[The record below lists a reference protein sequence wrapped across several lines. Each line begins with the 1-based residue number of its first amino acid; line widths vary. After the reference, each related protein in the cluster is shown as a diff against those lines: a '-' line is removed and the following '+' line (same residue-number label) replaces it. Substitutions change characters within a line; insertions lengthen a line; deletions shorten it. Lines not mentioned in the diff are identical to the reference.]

1 MIISDEEFLEMSKG
15 EESQGAE
22 KKSKIISDEEFQSMV
37 AQSDSASFTDYLRAV
52 PATAVD
58 ITLGSVEG
66 LTSAIGDFSGD
77 YDLARNIG
85 EIRTDVNDAIM
96 GDAPES
102 VKSDFGY
109 KLASGLGSTI
119 PYLAAAVVAKRPSL
133 VSKIAANGFFLSS
146 AGQQVRDDYLATQG
160 VTSETATDEQMS
172 ESVKA
177 GAIGAIPI
185 ALAERLGAGLILK
198 PFSAGSI
205 PAGKVMERIGQ
216 YISAGAGE
224 AATEVMQS
232 GIINSI
238 ASYVSK
244 YDEDRPITRGMAES
258 ALIGFLV
265 GGGVNVGID
274 TIDRALTQSD
284 RLRAGVRDGS
294 INANDVIDP
303 DVGSQMTAIAV
314 ENGSIPEVDSDQQAK
329 LTDKNSV
336 TNFISKTLTP
346 LSRRLGRAGREVVR
360 EFRKFEL
367 DTGVKINEFKEAASP
382 FSKGMLELKKKSPE
396 DYKILARALANA
408 NELAV
413 SLPDSVQKDLEK
425 KAQINPEI
433 TRSASEQLLDIS
445 NENAQVINEQIGQAR
460 KALEGAGLKTRI
472 QIVESGNSYYDPAS
486 NTIAISAEQADGTT
500 VAHEYF
506 HAVLGQAVKTDLELQ
521 SMTRNMF
528 DSVIRATVAGSS
540 LNEQLKGFVSQ
551 YDSNVQNEEFL
562 AQTVGELASQYE
574 TLDINTRTRIKIWI
588 NQVMQKIGVSGVF
601 KEAQTDAEVI
611 EQLNAFARFSGSAE
625 GLTGVMSSSQ
635 ASQLSN
641 GEITGMGS
649 PVRGT
654 RFQQADYSEM
664 QDNIFPDK
672 PLPLSLI
679 TKKNKIDISAIMD
692 DVINNNERVAFFA
705 ADQLGVGKNGD
716 FDLDGGPSFAF
727 TKKGVF
733 WMSGSKDKLDNS
745 TAMNKYAEES
755 DYIFV
760 FSGSATMHTFNK
772 SVFNG
777 FAKSMKSKYGT
788 YDAFRDAFIEGI
800 GSNPNKEAKAVIDNL
815 NKYKS
820 FDSLRDEGDGSP
832 PPRKGLLNY
841 IDKFSQKS
849 KDTPARQFLRG
860 LNLDLDSLRD
870 NFYKENDYGWLDLMV
885 VGKPKGKTKKGDF
898 HSTYADQF
906 MGETLGVPDK
916 KVNLKDLLSVDEYNK
931 LISKFVAD
939 RKRKALKDKSEAFT
953 EDAIEK
959 RMAKYKQE
967 VSQLKRIANDPQ
979 AQADRIQQKELD
991 FIAKMEYTTER
1002 EESDRQAA
1010 EEPQSSLAD
1019 KINYNAGGMKSYD
1032 ASQLRSLNP
1041 QQVAS
1046 AISRKKPVK
1055 IAKAKPATPEQI
1067 KSGAKAA
1074 RKNQLDRSTASVNFR
1089 KWMGKGQLIHDDGE
1103 PMVLYHGSKQDDITS
1118 FKSAR
1123 SEGLIFFSTNPEFA
1137 ENWVRGIGG
1146 IRDRKSPA
1154 GIKQREK
1161 REKRNRE
1168 QDKEWERSVDW
1179 NRVEREQ
1186 DTLGESPY
1194 YEEMYKKHP
1203 RKSRMGED
1211 VIDTAI
1217 YPVYLNSKKIFD
1229 PRVDFKM
1236 AEDFVLREAKKT
1248 GKQSEVDATNQL
1260 IRQGRYRVGNW
1271 TVYENKPM
1279 VDFLKTKGYDTML
1292 LSEDA
1297 SAKGSDAAHET
1308 LAVFSPNMI
1317 KSATGNNGE
1326 YSLSDPDIRR
1336 QKERRETTATEE
1348 EIIRGLS
1355 DDGMRI
1361 LQKYGLTEDYRGVRK
1376 VLNDIKSEYEEL
1388 GLDANF
1394 IDNYFPRLVEDL
1406 NGLKKSYGQDTGIVD
1421 QEIRRYEKMTGQTLS
1436 DVERQMMYEKLARSR
1451 LYRGGLNSPSN
1462 MKERRTTLIGED
1474 QMKYYADPEVA
1485 LDGYIEKMVNA
1496 IETKK
1501 LIGDAASGKTLGVD
1515 PVSGR
1520 LGVVMDK
1527 LIKEGRLR
1535 EDQVQVIQGAVA
1547 ARFGQHGSQYGFVKG
1562 AKNAG
1567 YLATMGNVGSTLTQL
1582 GDFYFTMVQNG
1593 LIPTVEAALGK
1604 KNFTV
1609 EDLGIAKDMVEI
1621 DSKQGAG
1628 MFSNSVRTVF
1638 KWTGLT
1644 AMDRLA
1650 KNTNINAAHGVLTKG
1665 AKANPNS
1672 KTYKKTLARL
1682 KRTQGDDAYKTIADL
1697 QNGVRS
1703 DYVIEALYNEL
1714 ADVAPISLLEMPESY
1729 SANPNLRIL
1738 YSLKSYTIKQFNFV
1752 RERVWV
1758 NLMQGIATKN
1768 PKMIGEASTDM
1779 MKILAFSTLAN
1790 GSADVLK
1797 AIVFNREIDEKD
1809 FYWNTLLRI
1818 FGITK
1823 YTTVQIRK
1831 EGLDTAILKTI
1842 APPQLGVAA
1851 SAFKDVQEM
1860 GEVSDMRSVKYM
1872 PFVGKL
1878 YYWQMGR
1885 GVEAEKRL
1893 SRLRETPSYLD
1904 APDPRSERKSP
1915 RDRGLL

>member
-1 MIISDEEFLEMSKG
+1 MIISDEEFLKMSKG

-22 KKSKIISDEEFQSMV
+22 KKSKIISDDEFQKMV
-37 AQSDSASFTDYLRAV
+37 AQSDSASLTDYLRAV

-66 LTSAIGDFSGD
+66 LTSVIGDFSGD

-85 EIRTDVNDAIM
+85 EIRTDINDVIM

-119 PYLAAAVVAKRPSL
+119 PYLAAAVVAKKPSL
-133 VSKIAANGFFLSS
+133 VSKVASGGFFLSS

-185 ALAERLGAGLILK
+185 ALAEKLGAGIILK
-198 PFSAGSI
+198 PFTKGAI

-216 YISAGAGE
+216 YVSAGAGE

-238 ASYVSK
+238 ASYISK

-258 ALIGFLV
+258 AIIGFLV
-265 GGGVNVGID
+265 GGGVNAGID

-314 ENGSIPEVDSDQQAK
+314 ENGSIPEVDSNQQAK
-329 LTDKNSV
+329 LTDKSSV
-336 TNFISKTLTP
+336 SNFISKTLTP

-367 DTGVKINEFKEAASP
+367 DTGVKINDFKEAASP

-396 DYKILARALANA
+396 DYKVLARALANA

-413 SLPDSVQKDLEK
+413 SLPDSVQRDLEK
-425 KAQINPEI
+425 KAQIQPEI

-445 NENAQVINEQIGQAR
+445 NENAQVINQHIEQAR
-460 KALEGAGLKTRI
+460 KALEGSGLKTKI

-611 EQLNAFARFSGSAE
+611 EQLNAFARFSGSTE
-625 GLTGVMSSSQ
+625 GLTSNVQEKALSQ
-635 ASQLSN
+635 PDEYL
-641 GEITGMGS
+641 
-649 PVRGT
+649 
-654 RFQQADYSEM
+654 QAPMRATKFSLKDLTEAP
-664 QDNIFPDK
+664 DLVFPEK
-672 PLPLSLI
+672 PNKLSLI
-679 TKKNKIDISAIMD
+679 SSKMGKGVGQVDIINIINRAIEENAT
-692 DVINNNERVAFFA
+692 VTFWG
-705 ADQLGVGKNGD
+705 ADQLGTGKWKDPVTGKEY
-716 FDLDGGPSFAF
+716 DLDGGISYPLSKRGGKARWATAKTPSEV
-727 TKKGVF
+727 KKL
-733 WMSGSKDKLDNS
+733 M
-745 TAMNKYAEES
+745 ES
-755 DYIFV
+755 DYV
-760 FSGSATMHTFNK
+760 FLYSGKPQTMHTFNSLVRNIAQDRMQEYYGKNWRSKFANDFEDIK
-772 SVFNG
+772 SRSRGKRALSALEKQVSEFG
-777 FAKSMKSKYGT
+777 LYDIFESASFTSAGKFTKSLYKQAGQANEELT
-788 YDAFRDAFIEGI
+788 TF
-800 GSNPNKEAKAVIDNL
+800 L
-815 NKYKS
+815 NK
-820 FDSLRDEGDGSP
+820 
-832 PPRKGLLNY
+832 
-841 IDKFSQKS
+841 
-849 KDTPARQFLRG
+849 FLP
-860 LNLDLDSLRD
+860 DLDSMRD
-870 NFYKENDYGWLDLMV
+870 GFLKENNFPYLGIYGV
-885 VGKPKGKTKKGDF
+885 FKPNSTEMGGSN
-898 HSTYADQF
+898 HGTYANSVFANVLEKDSEGNDIEF
-906 MGETLGVPDK
+906 GIPNKVLTLEDVLNDDTL
-916 KVNLKDLLSVDEYNK
+916 NQ
-931 LISKFVAD
+931 I
-939 RKRKALKDKSEAFT
+939 KDKAEKAGRAVQDSSFSGGPSGVMPRDYSNLRKTT
-953 EDAIEK
+953 EKQIADAIAREK
-959 RMAKYKQE
+959 AIKLAKP
-967 VSQLKRIANDPQ
+967 D
-979 AQADRIQQKELD
+979 
-991 FIAKMEYTTER
+991 
-1002 EESDRQAA
+1002 
-1010 EEPQSSLAD
+1010 
-1019 KINYNAGGMKSYD
+1019 
-1032 ASQLRSLNP
+1032 
-1041 QQVAS
+1041 
-1046 AISRKKPVK
+1046 
-1055 IAKAKPATPEQI
+1055 PATPEQI

-1074 RKNQLDRSTASVNFR
+1074 RKQLDRSTASVNFR
-1089 KWMGKGQLIHDDGE
+1089 KWMGRGQFVHDDGE
-1103 PMVLYHGSKQDDITS
+1103 PMIFYHGTKADFTEFTSKENIDQDESTPDWLY
-1118 FKSAR
+1118 F
-1123 SEGLIFFSTNPEFA
+1123 GTNPELSEEMARHKEAYRNGLDTDDRLQKLYEDFSREDKLA
-1137 ENWVRGIGG
+1137 GT
-1146 IRDRKSPA
+1146 RD
-1154 GIKQREK
+1154 G
-1161 REKRNRE
+1161 
-1168 QDKEWERSVDW
+1168 
-1179 NRVEREQ
+1179 
-1186 DTLGESPY
+1186 DTLAARGLREDAYVKERIGMYPES
-1194 YEEMYKKHP
+1194 YEKYDGM
-1203 RKSRMGED
+1203 SIM
-1211 VIDTAI
+1211 
-1217 YPVYLNSKKIFD
+1217 PVYLNAKNVWNPSNPSHVNKLMVELRKDKEWVEELEWTREMIASGEFRYLENVPTTKALKKLGFD
-1229 PRVDFKM
+1229 GAFL
-1236 AEDFVLREAKKT
+1236 AETPTT
-1248 GKQSEVDATNQL
+1248 GLTTIAIWNNTGV
-1260 IRQGRYRVGNW
+1260 
-1271 TVYENKPM
+1271 
-1279 VDFLKTKGYDTML
+1279 
-1292 LSEDA
+1292 
-1297 SAKGSDAAHET
+1297 
-1308 LAVFSPNMI
+1308 

-1326 YSLSDPDIRR
+1326 YSLENPDIRR

-1361 LQKYGLTEDYRGVRK
+1361 LQKYGMAENYRAVRK
-1376 VLNDIKSEYEEL
+1376 VLNDIKAEYEAL

-1406 NGLKKSYGQDTGIVD
+1406 KGLKESYGQDTGIVD

-1462 MKERRTTLIGED
+1462 MKERRTNLIGEA

-1485 LDGYIEKMVNA
+1485 LDSYIEKMVNA

-1501 LIGDAASGKTLGVD
+1501 LIGDAASGKTEGAD

-1520 LGVVMDK
+1520 LGEVMDK
-1527 LIKEGRLR
+1527 LSKEGRLR

-1567 YLATMGNVGSTLTQL
+1567 YLATMGNIGSTLTQL

-1593 LIPTVEAALGK
+1593 LIPTVEAAIGK

-1628 MFSNSVRTVF
+1628 MFSDSVKTVF

-1697 QNGVRS
+1697 QKGVKS

-1729 SANPNLRIL
+1729 AANPNLRIL

-1758 NLMQGIATKN
+1758 KLMQGIATKN

-1797 AIVFNREIDEKD
+1797 AIVFNREIDEED

-1860 GEVSDMRSVKYM
+1860 QEVTDMRSVKYI
-1872 PFVGKL
+1872 PFIGKL

-1885 GVEAEKRL
+1885 GVESEERL

-1915 RDRGLL
+1915 RDRGLI

>member
-1 MIISDEEFLEMSKG
+1 MIISDEEFLKMSKG

-22 KKSKIISDEEFQSMV
+22 KKSKIISDDEFQKMV
-37 AQSDSASFTDYLRAV
+37 AQSDSASLTDYLRAV

-66 LTSAIGDFSGD
+66 LTSVIGDFSGD

-85 EIRTDVNDAIM
+85 EIRTDINDVIM

-119 PYLAAAVVAKRPSL
+119 PYLAAAVVAKKPSL
-133 VSKIAANGFFLSS
+133 VSKVASGGFFLSS

-185 ALAERLGAGLILK
+185 ALAEKLGAGIILK
-198 PFSAGSI
+198 PFTKGAI

-216 YISAGAGE
+216 YVSAGAGE

-238 ASYVSK
+238 ASYISK

-258 ALIGFLV
+258 AIIGFLV
-265 GGGVNVGID
+265 GGGVNAGID

-314 ENGSIPEVDSDQQAK
+314 ENGSIPEVDSNQQAK
-329 LTDKNSV
+329 LTDKSSV
-336 TNFISKTLTP
+336 SNFISKTLTP

-367 DTGVKINEFKEAASP
+367 DTGVKINDFKEAASP

-396 DYKILARALANA
+396 DYKVLARALANA

-413 SLPDSVQKDLEK
+413 SLPDSVQRDLEK
-425 KAQINPEI
+425 KAQIQPEI

-445 NENAQVINEQIGQAR
+445 NENAQVINQHIEQAR
-460 KALEGAGLKTRI
+460 KALEGSGLKTKI

-611 EQLNAFARFSGSAE
+611 EQLNAFARFSGSTE
-625 GLTGVMSSSQ
+625 GLTSNVQEKALSQ
-635 ASQLSN
+635 PDEYL
-641 GEITGMGS
+641 
-649 PVRGT
+649 
-654 RFQQADYSEM
+654 QAPMRATKFSLKDLTEAP
-664 QDNIFPDK
+664 DLVFPEK
-672 PLPLSLI
+672 PNKLSLI
-679 TKKNKIDISAIMD
+679 SSKMGKGVGQVDIINIINRAIEENAT
-692 DVINNNERVAFFA
+692 VTFWG
-705 ADQLGVGKNGD
+705 ADQLGTGKWKDPVTGKEY
-716 FDLDGGPSFAF
+716 DLDGGISYPLSKRGGKARWATAKTPSEV
-727 TKKGVF
+727 KKL
-733 WMSGSKDKLDNS
+733 M
-745 TAMNKYAEES
+745 ES
-755 DYIFV
+755 DYV
-760 FSGSATMHTFNK
+760 FLYSGKPQTMHTFNSLVRNIAQDRMQEYYGKNWRSKFANDFEDIK
-772 SVFNG
+772 SRSRGKRALSALEKQVSEFG
-777 FAKSMKSKYGT
+777 LYDIFESASFTSAGKFTKSLYKQAGQANEELT
-788 YDAFRDAFIEGI
+788 TF
-800 GSNPNKEAKAVIDNL
+800 L
-815 NKYKS
+815 NK
-820 FDSLRDEGDGSP
+820 
-832 PPRKGLLNY
+832 
-841 IDKFSQKS
+841 
-849 KDTPARQFLRG
+849 FLP
-860 LNLDLDSLRD
+860 DLDSMRD
-870 NFYKENDYGWLDLMV
+870 GFLKENNFPYLGIYGV
-885 VGKPKGKTKKGDF
+885 FKPNSTEMGGSN
-898 HSTYADQF
+898 HGTYANSVFANVLEKDSEGNDIEF
-906 MGETLGVPDK
+906 GIPNKVLTLEDVLNDDTL
-916 KVNLKDLLSVDEYNK
+916 NQ
-931 LISKFVAD
+931 I
-939 RKRKALKDKSEAFT
+939 KDKAEKAGKAVQDSSFSGGPSGVMPRDYSNLRKTT
-953 EDAIEK
+953 EKQIADAIAREK
-959 RMAKYKQE
+959 AIKLAKP
-967 VSQLKRIANDPQ
+967 D
-979 AQADRIQQKELD
+979 
-991 FIAKMEYTTER
+991 
-1002 EESDRQAA
+1002 
-1010 EEPQSSLAD
+1010 
-1019 KINYNAGGMKSYD
+1019 
-1032 ASQLRSLNP
+1032 
-1041 QQVAS
+1041 
-1046 AISRKKPVK
+1046 
-1055 IAKAKPATPEQI
+1055 PATPEQI

-1074 RKNQLDRSTASVNFR
+1074 RKQLDRSTASVNFR
-1089 KWMGKGQLIHDDGE
+1089 KWMGRGQFVHDDGE
-1103 PMVLYHGSKQDDITS
+1103 PMIFYHGTKADFTEFTSKENIDQDESTPDWLY
-1118 FKSAR
+1118 F
-1123 SEGLIFFSTNPEFA
+1123 GTNPELSEEMARHKEAYRNGLDTDDRLQKLYEDFSREDKLA
-1137 ENWVRGIGG
+1137 GT
-1146 IRDRKSPA
+1146 RD
-1154 GIKQREK
+1154 G
-1161 REKRNRE
+1161 
-1168 QDKEWERSVDW
+1168 
-1179 NRVEREQ
+1179 
-1186 DTLGESPY
+1186 DTLAARGLREDAYVKERIGMYPES
-1194 YEEMYKKHP
+1194 YEKYDGM
-1203 RKSRMGED
+1203 SIM
-1211 VIDTAI
+1211 
-1217 YPVYLNSKKIFD
+1217 PVYLNAKNVWNPSNPSHVNKLMVELRKDKEWVEELEWTREMIASGEFRYLENVPTTKALKKLGFD
-1229 PRVDFKM
+1229 GAFL
-1236 AEDFVLREAKKT
+1236 AETPTT
-1248 GKQSEVDATNQL
+1248 GLTTIAIWNNTGV
-1260 IRQGRYRVGNW
+1260 
-1271 TVYENKPM
+1271 
-1279 VDFLKTKGYDTML
+1279 
-1292 LSEDA
+1292 
-1297 SAKGSDAAHET
+1297 
-1308 LAVFSPNMI
+1308 

-1326 YSLSDPDIRR
+1326 YSLENPDIRR

-1361 LQKYGLTEDYRGVRK
+1361 LQKYGMAENYRAVRK
-1376 VLNDIKSEYEEL
+1376 VLNDIKAEYEAL

-1406 NGLKKSYGQDTGIVD
+1406 KGLKESYGQDTGIVD

-1462 MKERRTTLIGED
+1462 MKERRTNLIGEA

-1485 LDGYIEKMVNA
+1485 LDSYIEKMVNA

-1501 LIGDAASGKTLGVD
+1501 LIGDAASGKTEGAD

-1520 LGVVMDK
+1520 LGEVMDK
-1527 LIKEGRLR
+1527 LSKEGRLR

-1567 YLATMGNVGSTLTQL
+1567 YLATMGNIGSTLTQL

-1593 LIPTVEAALGK
+1593 LIPTVEAAIGK

-1628 MFSNSVRTVF
+1628 MFSDSVKTVF

-1697 QNGVRS
+1697 QKGVKS

-1729 SANPNLRIL
+1729 AANPNLRIL

-1758 NLMQGIATKN
+1758 KLMQGIATKN

-1797 AIVFNREIDEKD
+1797 AIVFNREIDEED

-1860 GEVSDMRSVKYM
+1860 QEVTDMRSVKYI
-1872 PFVGKL
+1872 PFIGKL

-1885 GVEAEKRL
+1885 GVESEERL

-1915 RDRGLL
+1915 RDRGLI

>member
-1 MIISDEEFLEMSKG
+1 MIISDEEFLKMSKG

-22 KKSKIISDEEFQSMV
+22 KKSKIISDDEFQKMV
-37 AQSDSASFTDYLRAV
+37 AQSDSASLTDYLRAV

-66 LTSAIGDFSGD
+66 LTSVIGDFSGD

-85 EIRTDVNDAIM
+85 EIRTDVNDVIM

-119 PYLAAAVVAKRPSL
+119 PYLAAAVVAKKPSL
-133 VSKIAANGFFLSS
+133 VSKVASGGFFLSS

-185 ALAERLGAGLILK
+185 ALAEKLGAGIILK
-198 PFSAGSI
+198 PFTKGAI

-216 YISAGAGE
+216 YASAGAGE

-238 ASYVSK
+238 ASYISK

-258 ALIGFLV
+258 AIIGFLV
-265 GGGVNVGID
+265 GGGVNAGID
-274 TIDRALTQSD
+274 TVDRALTQSD

-329 LTDKNSV
+329 LTDKSSV
-336 TNFISKTLTP
+336 SNFISKTLTP

-367 DTGVKINEFKEAASP
+367 DTGVKINDFKEAASP

-396 DYKILARALANA
+396 DYKVLARALANA

-413 SLPDSVQKDLEK
+413 SLPDSVQRDLEK
-425 KAQINPEI
+425 KAQIQPEI

-445 NENAQVINEQIGQAR
+445 NENAQVINQQIEQAR
-460 KALEGAGLKTRI
+460 KALEGSGLKTKI

-611 EQLNAFARFSGSAE
+611 EQLNAFARFSGSTE
-625 GLTGVMSSSQ
+625 GLTGRVGAVIQNENNGGSIISEPIRATKFVLNDLTMAPKVSFNKKPRKN
-635 ASQLSN
+635 SN
-641 GEITGMGS
+641 INSG
-649 PVRGT
+649 
-654 RFQQADYSEM
+654 D
-664 QDNIFPDK
+664 
-672 PLPLSLI
+672 SLDVVSLLNDAVENN
-679 TKKNKIDISAIMD
+679 KKVVFWQS
-692 DVINNNERVAFFA
+692 
-705 ADQLGVGKNGD
+705 DQLGIGTYVSKVTGKKYE
-716 FDLDGGPSFAF
+716 LDAG
-727 TKKGVF
+727 
-733 WMSGSKDKLDNS
+733 L
-745 TAMNKYAEES
+745 
-755 DYIFV
+755 
-760 FSGSATMHTFNK
+760 
-772 SVFNG
+772 G
-777 FAKSMKSKYGT
+777 FAKSKVKGRDKFAWATGSESVANQVAKADLVFMVSGDPET
-788 YDAFRDAFIEGI
+788 QHLFNEEMFNIIYDNIEASQGSVDRFIE
-800 GSNPNKEAKAVIDNL
+800 NL
-815 NKYKS
+815 SRSGNTADITLANSLGNIQSK
-820 FDSLRDEGDGSP
+820 FDSKDILRES
-832 PPRKGLLNY
+832 
-841 IDKFSQKS
+841 
-849 KDTPARQFLRG
+849 PARKEFNVALSNRMLAKKGQGATDEKLWSEMNKIFPFADEVRDGHLAENGFGVRDIYAVFAPNGETGINDKMHSTYNVGVGGEFLGTPDRVVNAIDV
-860 LNLDLDSLRD
+860 LSSDYMAEL
-870 NFYKENDYGWLDLMV
+870 YEN
-885 VGKPKGKTKKGDF
+885 PKNQTKKGPI
-898 HSTYADQF
+898 SEGQLGAKVVGAQATYATYN
-906 MGETLGVPDK
+906 G
-916 KVNLKDLLSVDEYNK
+916 KDL
-931 LISKFVAD
+931 
-939 RKRKALKDKSEAFT
+939 
-953 EDAIEK
+953 
-959 RMAKYKQE
+959 
-967 VSQLKRIANDPQ
+967 
-979 AQADRIQQKELD
+979 KE
-991 FIAKMEYTTER
+991 TT
-1002 EESDRQAA
+1002 
-1010 EEPQSSLAD
+1010 
-1019 KINYNAGGMKSYD
+1019 
-1032 ASQLRSLNP
+1032 P
-1041 QQVAS
+1041 QQITDAL
-1046 AISRKKPVK
+1046 ARDKPVK
-1055 IAKAKPATPEQI
+1055 LAKPKPATPEEI

-1074 RKNQLDRSTASVNFR
+1074 RKDQLDRSTASVNFR
-1089 KWMGKGQLIHDDGE
+1089 KWMGRGQFVHDDGE
-1103 PMVLYHGSKQDDITS
+1103 PMIFYHGTKADFTEFTSKENIDQDESTPDWLY
-1118 FKSAR
+1118 F
-1123 SEGLIFFSTNPEFA
+1123 GTNPELSEEMARHKEAYRNGLDTDDRLQKLYEDFSKEDKLA
-1137 ENWVRGIGG
+1137 GT
-1146 IRDRKSPA
+1146 RD
-1154 GIKQREK
+1154 G
-1161 REKRNRE
+1161 
-1168 QDKEWERSVDW
+1168 
-1179 NRVEREQ
+1179 
-1186 DTLGESPY
+1186 DTLAARGLREDAYVKERIGMYPES
-1194 YEEMYKKHP
+1194 YERYDGM
-1203 RKSRMGED
+1203 SIM
-1211 VIDTAI
+1211 
-1217 YPVYLNSKKIFD
+1217 PVYLNAKNVWNPSNPSHVNKLMVELRKDKEWVEELEWTREMIASGEFRYLENVPTTKALKKLGFD
-1229 PRVDFKM
+1229 GAFL
-1236 AEDFVLREAKKT
+1236 AETPTT
-1248 GKQSEVDATNQL
+1248 GLTTIAIWNNTGV
-1260 IRQGRYRVGNW
+1260 
-1271 TVYENKPM
+1271 
-1279 VDFLKTKGYDTML
+1279 
-1292 LSEDA
+1292 
-1297 SAKGSDAAHET
+1297 
-1308 LAVFSPNMI
+1308 

-1326 YSLSDPDIRR
+1326 YSLENPDIRR

-1361 LQKYGLTEDYRGVRK
+1361 LQKYGMTENYRAVRK
-1376 VLNDIKSEYEEL
+1376 VLNDIKAEYEGL

-1406 NGLKKSYGQDTGIVD
+1406 KGLKESYGQDTGIVD

-1462 MKERRTTLIGED
+1462 MKERRTNLIGEP

-1485 LDGYIEKMVNA
+1485 LDSYIEKMVNA

-1501 LIGDAASGKTLGVD
+1501 LIGDAASGKTVGAD

-1520 LGVVMDK
+1520 LGEVMDK
-1527 LIKEGRLR
+1527 LSKEGRLR

-1567 YLATMGNVGSTLTQL
+1567 YLATMGNIGSTLTQL

-1593 LIPTVEAALGK
+1593 LIPTVEAAIGK

-1628 MFSNSVRTVF
+1628 MFSDSVKTVF

-1697 QNGVRS
+1697 QKGVKS

-1729 SANPNLRIL
+1729 AANPNLRIL

-1758 NLMQGIATKN
+1758 KLMQGIATKN

-1797 AIVFNREIDEKD
+1797 AIVFNREIDEED

-1860 GEVSDMRSVKYM
+1860 QEVTDMRSVKYI
-1872 PFVGKL
+1872 PFIGKL

-1885 GVEAEKRL
+1885 GVESEERL

-1915 RDRGLL
+1915 RDRGLI

>member
-15 EESQGAE
+15 KESQGTE

-185 ALAERLGAGLILK
+185 ALAEKLGAGLILK

-265 GGGVNVGID
+265 GGGVNAGID

-425 KAQINPEI
+425 KAQIQPEI

-540 LNEQLKGFVSQ
+540 LNEQLQGFVSQ
-551 YDSNVQNEEFL
+551 YESNVQNEEFL

-625 GLTGVMSSSQ
+625 GLTSNVQEKALSQ
-635 ASQLSN
+635 PDEYL
-641 GEITGMGS
+641 
-649 PVRGT
+649 
-654 RFQQADYSEM
+654 QAPMRATKFSLKDLTKAP
-664 QDNIFPDK
+664 DLVFPEK
-672 PLPLSLI
+672 PNKLSLVSS
-679 TKKNKIDISAIMD
+679 KMGEGVGQVDIISIINRAIKENAT
-692 DVINNNERVAFFA
+692 VTFWG
-705 ADQLGVGKNGD
+705 ADQLGTGKWTDPVTGKEY
-716 FDLDGGPSFAF
+716 DLDGGISYPLSKRGGKARWATAKTPSEV
-727 TKKGVF
+727 KKL
-733 WMSGSKDKLDNS
+733 MQ
-745 TAMNKYAEES
+745 S
-755 DYIFV
+755 DYV
-760 FSGSATMHTFNK
+760 FLYSGKPQTMHTFNSLVRNIAQDRMQEYYGKNWRSKFANDFKEIK
-772 SVFNG
+772 SRSRGKRALSALEKQVSEFGLSDIFESASFTSAGKFTKDLYNQAG
-777 FAKSMKSKYGT
+777 QANEELTTF
-788 YDAFRDAFIEGI
+788 
-800 GSNPNKEAKAVIDNL
+800 L
-815 NKYKS
+815 NK
-820 FDSLRDEGDGSP
+820 
-832 PPRKGLLNY
+832 
-841 IDKFSQKS
+841 
-849 KDTPARQFLRG
+849 FLP
-860 LNLDLDSLRD
+860 NLDSMRD
-870 NFYKENDYGWLDLMV
+870 GFLKENDFPYLGIYGV
-885 VGKPKGKTKKGDF
+885 FKPDSTKIGGSG
-898 HSTYADQF
+898 HGTYANSVLASALEKDSEGKDIEF
-906 MGETLGVPDK
+906 GIPNKILTLEDVLNDDTL
-916 KVNLKDLLSVDEYNK
+916 NQ
-931 LISKFVAD
+931 I
-939 RKRKALKDKSEAFT
+939 KDKAEKSGRAVQDSSFSGGPSGVMPRDYSNLRKT
-953 EDAIEK
+953 TTKQIADALAREK
-959 RMAKYKQE
+959 AIKLAKP
-967 VSQLKRIANDPQ
+967 D
-979 AQADRIQQKELD
+979 
-991 FIAKMEYTTER
+991 
-1002 EESDRQAA
+1002 
-1010 EEPQSSLAD
+1010 
-1019 KINYNAGGMKSYD
+1019 
-1032 ASQLRSLNP
+1032 
-1041 QQVAS
+1041 
-1046 AISRKKPVK
+1046 
-1055 IAKAKPATPEQI
+1055 PATPEQI

-1074 RKNQLDRSTASVNFR
+1074 RKQLDRSTASVNFR
-1089 KWMGKGQLIHDDGE
+1089 KWMGKGQLVHDDGK
-1103 PMVLYHGSKQDDITS
+1103 PMVLYHGTKADFNEFTSKENIDQDESTPNWLY
-1118 FKSAR
+1118 F
-1123 SEGLIFFSTNPEFA
+1123 GTNPELSEEMA
-1137 ENWVRGIGG
+1137 RHKQAY
-1146 IRDRKSPA
+1146 RD
-1154 GIKQREK
+1154 GL
-1161 REKRNRE
+1161 
-1168 QDKEWERSVDW
+1168 
-1179 NRVEREQ
+1179 
-1186 DTLGESPY
+1186 DTDDRLQKL
-1194 YEEMYKKHP
+1194 YEEFSEADGTVFYDTMQA
-1203 RKSRMGED
+1203 RQLRED
-1211 VIDTAI
+1211 SYVKERTGMLPETYEQYDAMSIM
-1217 YPVYLNSKKIFD
+1217 PVYLNAKNIWNPNNPSHVNKL
-1229 PRVDFKM
+1229 M
-1236 AEDFVLREAKKT
+1236 AELRKDKEWSEELGWTKEMIASGEFRYIENVPTTKALKKLGFDGAFLAETPTT
-1248 GKQSEVDATNQL
+1248 GLT
-1260 IRQGRYRVGNW
+1260 
-1271 TVYENKPM
+1271 TVAIWDNTG
-1279 VDFLKTKGYDTML
+1279 V
-1292 LSEDA
+1292 
-1297 SAKGSDAAHET
+1297 
-1308 LAVFSPNMI
+1308 

-1376 VLNDIKSEYEEL
+1376 VLNDIKSEYEGL

-1520 LGVVMDK
+1520 LGGVMDK

-1682 KRTQGDDAYKTIADL
+1682 KRTQGDDAYKTISDL

-1758 NLMQGIATKN
+1758 KLMQGIATKN

-1797 AIVFNREIDEKD
+1797 AIVFNREIDEED

-1885 GVEAEKRL
+1885 GVESEKRL
-1893 SRLRETPSYLD
+1893 SRLRETPSYPD

>member
-1 MIISDEEFLEMSKG
+1 MIISDEEFLKMSKG

-22 KKSKIISDEEFQSMV
+22 KKSKIISDDEFQKMV
-37 AQSDSASFTDYLRAV
+37 AQSDSASLTDYLRAV

-66 LTSAIGDFSGD
+66 LTSVIGDFSGD

-85 EIRTDVNDAIM
+85 EIRTDINDVIM

-119 PYLAAAVVAKRPSL
+119 PYLAAAVVAKKPSL
-133 VSKIAANGFFLSS
+133 VSKVASGGFFLSS

-185 ALAERLGAGLILK
+185 ALAEKLGAGIILK
-198 PFSAGSI
+198 PFTKGAI

-216 YISAGAGE
+216 YVSAGAGE

-238 ASYVSK
+238 ASYISK

-258 ALIGFLV
+258 AIIGFLV
-265 GGGVNVGID
+265 GGGVNAGID

-314 ENGSIPEVDSDQQAK
+314 ENGSIPEVDSNQQAK
-329 LTDKNSV
+329 LTDKSSV
-336 TNFISKTLTP
+336 SNFISKTLTP

-367 DTGVKINEFKEAASP
+367 DTGVKINDFKEAASP

-396 DYKILARALANA
+396 DYKVLARALANA

-413 SLPDSVQKDLEK
+413 SLPDSVQRDLEK
-425 KAQINPEI
+425 KAQIQPEI

-445 NENAQVINEQIGQAR
+445 NENAQVINQHIEQAR
-460 KALEGAGLKTRI
+460 KALEGSGLKTKI

-611 EQLNAFARFSGSAE
+611 EQLNAFARFSGSTE
-625 GLTGVMSSSQ
+625 GLTSNVQEKALSQ
-635 ASQLSN
+635 PDEYL
-641 GEITGMGS
+641 
-649 PVRGT
+649 
-654 RFQQADYSEM
+654 QAPMRATKFSLKDLTEAP
-664 QDNIFPDK
+664 DLVFPEK
-672 PLPLSLI
+672 PNKLSLI
-679 TKKNKIDISAIMD
+679 SSKMGKGVGQVDIINIINRAIEENAT
-692 DVINNNERVAFFA
+692 VTFWG
-705 ADQLGVGKNGD
+705 ADQLGTGKWKDPVTGKEY
-716 FDLDGGPSFAF
+716 DLDGGISYPLSKRGGKARWATAKTPSEV
-727 TKKGVF
+727 KKL
-733 WMSGSKDKLDNS
+733 M
-745 TAMNKYAEES
+745 ES
-755 DYIFV
+755 DYV
-760 FSGSATMHTFNK
+760 FLYSGKPQTMHTFNSLVRNIAQDRMQEYYGKNWRSKFANDFEDIK
-772 SVFNG
+772 SRSRGKRALSALEKQVSEFG
-777 FAKSMKSKYGT
+777 LYDIFESASFTSAGKFTKSLYKQAGQANEELT
-788 YDAFRDAFIEGI
+788 TF
-800 GSNPNKEAKAVIDNL
+800 L
-815 NKYKS
+815 NK
-820 FDSLRDEGDGSP
+820 
-832 PPRKGLLNY
+832 
-841 IDKFSQKS
+841 
-849 KDTPARQFLRG
+849 FLP
-860 LNLDLDSLRD
+860 DLDSMRD
-870 NFYKENDYGWLDLMV
+870 GFLKENNFPYLGIYGV
-885 VGKPKGKTKKGDF
+885 FKPNSTEMGGSN
-898 HSTYADQF
+898 HGTYANSVFANVLEKDSEGNDIEF
-906 MGETLGVPDK
+906 GIPNKVLTLEDVLNDDTL
-916 KVNLKDLLSVDEYNK
+916 NQ
-931 LISKFVAD
+931 I
-939 RKRKALKDKSEAFT
+939 KDKAEKAGKAVQDSSFSGGPSGVMPRDYSNLRKTT
-953 EDAIEK
+953 EKQIADAIAREK
-959 RMAKYKQE
+959 AIKLAKP
-967 VSQLKRIANDPQ
+967 D
-979 AQADRIQQKELD
+979 
-991 FIAKMEYTTER
+991 
-1002 EESDRQAA
+1002 
-1010 EEPQSSLAD
+1010 
-1019 KINYNAGGMKSYD
+1019 
-1032 ASQLRSLNP
+1032 
-1041 QQVAS
+1041 
-1046 AISRKKPVK
+1046 
-1055 IAKAKPATPEQI
+1055 PATPEQI

-1074 RKNQLDRSTASVNFR
+1074 RKQLDRSTASVNFR
-1089 KWMGKGQLIHDDGE
+1089 KWMGRGQFVHDDGE
-1103 PMVLYHGSKQDDITS
+1103 PMIFYHGTKADFTEFTSKENIDQDESTPDWLY
-1118 FKSAR
+1118 F
-1123 SEGLIFFSTNPEFA
+1123 GTNPELSEEMARHKEAYRNGLDTDDRLQKLYEDFSREDKLA
-1137 ENWVRGIGG
+1137 GT
-1146 IRDRKSPA
+1146 RD
-1154 GIKQREK
+1154 G
-1161 REKRNRE
+1161 
-1168 QDKEWERSVDW
+1168 
-1179 NRVEREQ
+1179 
-1186 DTLGESPY
+1186 DTLAARGLREDAYVKERIGMYPES
-1194 YEEMYKKHP
+1194 YEKYDGM
-1203 RKSRMGED
+1203 SIM
-1211 VIDTAI
+1211 
-1217 YPVYLNSKKIFD
+1217 PVYLNAKNVWNPSNPSHVNKLMVELRKDKEWVEELEWTREMIASGEFRYLENVPTTKALKKLGFD
-1229 PRVDFKM
+1229 GAFL
-1236 AEDFVLREAKKT
+1236 AETPTT
-1248 GKQSEVDATNQL
+1248 GLTTIAIWNNTGV
-1260 IRQGRYRVGNW
+1260 
-1271 TVYENKPM
+1271 
-1279 VDFLKTKGYDTML
+1279 
-1292 LSEDA
+1292 
-1297 SAKGSDAAHET
+1297 
-1308 LAVFSPNMI
+1308 

-1326 YSLSDPDIRR
+1326 YSLENPDIRR

-1361 LQKYGLTEDYRGVRK
+1361 LQKYGMAENYRAVRK
-1376 VLNDIKSEYEEL
+1376 VLNDIKAEYEAL

-1406 NGLKKSYGQDTGIVD
+1406 KGLKESYGQDTGIVD

-1462 MKERRTTLIGED
+1462 MKERRTNLIGET

-1485 LDGYIEKMVNA
+1485 LDSYIEKMVNA

-1501 LIGDAASGKTLGVD
+1501 LIGDAASGKTEGAD

-1520 LGVVMDK
+1520 LGEVMDK
-1527 LIKEGRLR
+1527 LSKEGRLR

-1567 YLATMGNVGSTLTQL
+1567 YLATMGNIGSTLTQL

-1593 LIPTVEAALGK
+1593 LIPTVEAAIGK

-1628 MFSNSVRTVF
+1628 MFSDSVKTVF

-1697 QNGVRS
+1697 QKGVKS

-1729 SANPNLRIL
+1729 AANPNLRIL

-1758 NLMQGIATKN
+1758 KLMQGIATKN

-1797 AIVFNREIDEKD
+1797 AIVFNREIDEED

-1860 GEVSDMRSVKYM
+1860 QEVTDMRSVKYI
-1872 PFVGKL
+1872 PFIGKL

-1885 GVEAEKRL
+1885 GVESEERL

-1915 RDRGLL
+1915 RDRGLI

>member
-1 MIISDEEFLEMSKG
+1 MIISDEEFLKMSKG

-22 KKSKIISDEEFQSMV
+22 KKSKIISDDEFQKMV
-37 AQSDSASFTDYLRAV
+37 AQSDSASLTDYLRAV

-66 LTSAIGDFSGD
+66 LTSVIGDFSGD

-85 EIRTDVNDAIM
+85 EIRTDINDVIM

-119 PYLAAAVVAKRPSL
+119 PYLAAAVVAKKPSL
-133 VSKIAANGFFLSS
+133 VSKVASGGFFLSS

-185 ALAERLGAGLILK
+185 ALAEKLGAGIILK
-198 PFSAGSI
+198 PFTKGAI

-216 YISAGAGE
+216 YVSAGAGE

-238 ASYVSK
+238 ASYISK

-258 ALIGFLV
+258 AIIGFLV
-265 GGGVNVGID
+265 GGGVNAGID

-314 ENGSIPEVDSDQQAK
+314 ENGSIPEVDSNQQAK
-329 LTDKNSV
+329 LTDKSSV
-336 TNFISKTLTP
+336 SNFISKTLTP

-367 DTGVKINEFKEAASP
+367 DTGVKINDFKEAASP

-396 DYKILARALANA
+396 DYKVLARALANA

-413 SLPDSVQKDLEK
+413 SLPDSVQRDLEK
-425 KAQINPEI
+425 KAQIQPEI

-445 NENAQVINEQIGQAR
+445 NENAQVINQHIEQAR
-460 KALEGAGLKTRI
+460 KALEGSGLKTKI

-611 EQLNAFARFSGSAE
+611 EQLNAFARFSGSTE
-625 GLTGVMSSSQ
+625 GLTSNVQEKALSQ
-635 ASQLSN
+635 PDEYL
-641 GEITGMGS
+641 
-649 PVRGT
+649 
-654 RFQQADYSEM
+654 QAPMRATKFSLKDLTEAP
-664 QDNIFPDK
+664 DLVFPEK
-672 PLPLSLI
+672 PNKLSLI
-679 TKKNKIDISAIMD
+679 SSKMGKGVGQVDIINIINRAIEENAT
-692 DVINNNERVAFFA
+692 VTFWG
-705 ADQLGVGKNGD
+705 ADQLGTGKWKDPVTGKEY
-716 FDLDGGPSFAF
+716 DLDGGISYPLSKRGGKARWATAKTPSEV
-727 TKKGVF
+727 KKL
-733 WMSGSKDKLDNS
+733 M
-745 TAMNKYAEES
+745 ES
-755 DYIFV
+755 DYV
-760 FSGSATMHTFNK
+760 FLYSGKPQTMHTFNSLVRNIAQDRMQEYYGKNWRSKFANDFEDIK
-772 SVFNG
+772 SRSRGKRALSALEKQVSEFG
-777 FAKSMKSKYGT
+777 LYDIFESASFTSAGKFTKSLYKQAGQANEELT
-788 YDAFRDAFIEGI
+788 TF
-800 GSNPNKEAKAVIDNL
+800 L
-815 NKYKS
+815 NK
-820 FDSLRDEGDGSP
+820 
-832 PPRKGLLNY
+832 
-841 IDKFSQKS
+841 
-849 KDTPARQFLRG
+849 FLP
-860 LNLDLDSLRD
+860 DLDSMRD
-870 NFYKENDYGWLDLMV
+870 GFLKENNFPYLGIYGV
-885 VGKPKGKTKKGDF
+885 FKPNSTEMGGSN
-898 HSTYADQF
+898 HGTYANSVFANVLEKDSEGNDIEF
-906 MGETLGVPDK
+906 GIPNKVLTLEDVLNDDTL
-916 KVNLKDLLSVDEYNK
+916 NQ
-931 LISKFVAD
+931 I
-939 RKRKALKDKSEAFT
+939 KDKAEKAGKAVQDSSFSGGPSGVMPRDYSNLRKTT
-953 EDAIEK
+953 EKQIADAIAREK
-959 RMAKYKQE
+959 AIKLAKP
-967 VSQLKRIANDPQ
+967 D
-979 AQADRIQQKELD
+979 
-991 FIAKMEYTTER
+991 
-1002 EESDRQAA
+1002 
-1010 EEPQSSLAD
+1010 
-1019 KINYNAGGMKSYD
+1019 
-1032 ASQLRSLNP
+1032 
-1041 QQVAS
+1041 
-1046 AISRKKPVK
+1046 
-1055 IAKAKPATPEQI
+1055 PATPEQI

-1074 RKNQLDRSTASVNFR
+1074 RKQLDRSTASVNFR
-1089 KWMGKGQLIHDDGE
+1089 KWMGRGQFVHDDGE
-1103 PMVLYHGSKQDDITS
+1103 PMIFYHGTKADFTEFTSKENIDQDESTPDWLY
-1118 FKSAR
+1118 F
-1123 SEGLIFFSTNPEFA
+1123 GTNPEL
-1137 ENWVRGIGG
+1137 
-1146 IRDRKSPA
+1146 S
-1154 GIKQREK
+1154 
-1161 REKRNRE
+1161 
-1168 QDKEWERSVDW
+1168 
-1179 NRVEREQ
+1179 
-1186 DTLGESPY
+1186 
-1194 YEEMYKKHP
+1194 EEMARHKEAYRNGLDTDDRLQKLYEDF
-1203 RKSRMGED
+1203 SRED
-1211 VIDTAI
+1211 KLAGTRDGDTPAARGLREDAYVKERI
-1217 YPVYLNSKKIFD
+1217 GMYPESYEKYDGMSIMPVYLNAKNVWNPSNPSHVNKLMVELRKDKEWVEELEWTREMIASGEFRYLENVPTTKALKKLGFD
-1229 PRVDFKM
+1229 GAFL
-1236 AEDFVLREAKKT
+1236 AETPTT
-1248 GKQSEVDATNQL
+1248 GLTTIAIWNNTGV
-1260 IRQGRYRVGNW
+1260 
-1271 TVYENKPM
+1271 
-1279 VDFLKTKGYDTML
+1279 
-1292 LSEDA
+1292 
-1297 SAKGSDAAHET
+1297 
-1308 LAVFSPNMI
+1308 

-1326 YSLSDPDIRR
+1326 YSLENPDIRR

-1361 LQKYGLTEDYRGVRK
+1361 LQKYGMAENYRAVRK
-1376 VLNDIKSEYEEL
+1376 VLNDIKAEYEAL

-1406 NGLKKSYGQDTGIVD
+1406 KGLKESYGQDTGIVD

-1462 MKERRTTLIGED
+1462 MKERRTNLIGEA

-1485 LDGYIEKMVNA
+1485 LDSYIEKMVNA

-1501 LIGDAASGKTLGVD
+1501 LIGDAASGKTEGAD

-1520 LGVVMDK
+1520 LGEVMDK
-1527 LIKEGRLR
+1527 LSKEGRLR

-1567 YLATMGNVGSTLTQL
+1567 YLATMGNIGSTLTQL

-1593 LIPTVEAALGK
+1593 LIPTVEAAIGK

-1628 MFSNSVRTVF
+1628 MFSDSVKTVF

-1697 QNGVRS
+1697 QKGVKS

-1729 SANPNLRIL
+1729 AANPNLRIL

-1758 NLMQGIATKN
+1758 KLMQGIATKN

-1797 AIVFNREIDEKD
+1797 AIVFNREIDEED

-1860 GEVSDMRSVKYM
+1860 QEVTDMRSVKYI
-1872 PFVGKL
+1872 PFIGKL

-1885 GVEAEKRL
+1885 GVESEERL

-1915 RDRGLL
+1915 RDRGLI

>member
-1 MIISDEEFLEMSKG
+1 MIISDEEFLKMSKG

-22 KKSKIISDEEFQSMV
+22 KKSKIISDDEFQKMV
-37 AQSDSASFTDYLRAV
+37 AQSDSASLTDYLRAV

-66 LTSAIGDFSGD
+66 LTSVIGDFSGD

-85 EIRTDVNDAIM
+85 EIRTDINDVIM

-119 PYLAAAVVAKRPSL
+119 PYLAAAVVAKKPSL
-133 VSKIAANGFFLSS
+133 VSKVASGGFFLSS

-185 ALAERLGAGLILK
+185 ALAEKLGAGIILK
-198 PFSAGSI
+198 PFTKGAI

-216 YISAGAGE
+216 YVSAGAGE

-238 ASYVSK
+238 ASYISK

-258 ALIGFLV
+258 AIIGFLV
-265 GGGVNVGID
+265 GGGVNAGID

-314 ENGSIPEVDSDQQAK
+314 ENGSIPEVDSNQQAK
-329 LTDKNSV
+329 LTDKSSV
-336 TNFISKTLTP
+336 SNFISKTLTP
-346 LSRRLGRAGREVVR
+346 LSRRLGRVGREVVR

-367 DTGVKINEFKEAASP
+367 DTGVKINDFKEAASP

-396 DYKILARALANA
+396 DYKVLARALANA

-413 SLPDSVQKDLEK
+413 SLPDSVQRDLEK
-425 KAQINPEI
+425 KAQIQPEI

-445 NENAQVINEQIGQAR
+445 NENAQVINQHIEQAR
-460 KALEGAGLKTRI
+460 KALEGSGLKTKI

-611 EQLNAFARFSGSAE
+611 EQLNAFARFSGSTE
-625 GLTGVMSSSQ
+625 GLTSNVQEKALSQ
-635 ASQLSN
+635 PDEYL
-641 GEITGMGS
+641 
-649 PVRGT
+649 
-654 RFQQADYSEM
+654 QAPMRATKFSLKDLTEAP
-664 QDNIFPDK
+664 DLVFPEK
-672 PLPLSLI
+672 PNKLSLI
-679 TKKNKIDISAIMD
+679 SSKMGKGVGQVDIINIINRAIEENAT
-692 DVINNNERVAFFA
+692 VTFWG
-705 ADQLGVGKNGD
+705 ADQLGTGKWKDPVTGKEY
-716 FDLDGGPSFAF
+716 DLDGGISYPLSKRGGKARWATAKTPSEV
-727 TKKGVF
+727 KKL
-733 WMSGSKDKLDNS
+733 M
-745 TAMNKYAEES
+745 ES
-755 DYIFV
+755 DYV
-760 FSGSATMHTFNK
+760 FLYSGKPQTMHTFNSLVRNIAQDRMQEYYGKNWRSKFANDFEDIK
-772 SVFNG
+772 SRSRGKRALSALEKQVSEFG
-777 FAKSMKSKYGT
+777 LYDIFESASFTSAGKFTKSLYKQAGQANEELT
-788 YDAFRDAFIEGI
+788 TF
-800 GSNPNKEAKAVIDNL
+800 L
-815 NKYKS
+815 NK
-820 FDSLRDEGDGSP
+820 
-832 PPRKGLLNY
+832 
-841 IDKFSQKS
+841 
-849 KDTPARQFLRG
+849 FLP
-860 LNLDLDSLRD
+860 DLDSMRD
-870 NFYKENDYGWLDLMV
+870 GFLKENNFPYLGIYGV
-885 VGKPKGKTKKGDF
+885 FKPNSTEMGGSN
-898 HSTYADQF
+898 HGTYANSVFANVLEKDSEGNDIEF
-906 MGETLGVPDK
+906 GIPNKVLTLEDVLNDDTL
-916 KVNLKDLLSVDEYNK
+916 NQ
-931 LISKFVAD
+931 I
-939 RKRKALKDKSEAFT
+939 KDKAEKAGMAVQDSSFSGGPSGVMPRDYSNLRKTT
-953 EDAIEK
+953 EKQIADAIAREK
-959 RMAKYKQE
+959 AIKLAKP
-967 VSQLKRIANDPQ
+967 D
-979 AQADRIQQKELD
+979 
-991 FIAKMEYTTER
+991 
-1002 EESDRQAA
+1002 
-1010 EEPQSSLAD
+1010 
-1019 KINYNAGGMKSYD
+1019 
-1032 ASQLRSLNP
+1032 
-1041 QQVAS
+1041 
-1046 AISRKKPVK
+1046 
-1055 IAKAKPATPEQI
+1055 PATPEQI

-1074 RKNQLDRSTASVNFR
+1074 RKQLDRSTASVNFR
-1089 KWMGKGQLIHDDGE
+1089 KWMGRGQFVHDDGE
-1103 PMVLYHGSKQDDITS
+1103 PMIFYHGTKADFTEFTSKENIDQDESTPDWLY
-1118 FKSAR
+1118 F
-1123 SEGLIFFSTNPEFA
+1123 GTNPEL
-1137 ENWVRGIGG
+1137 
-1146 IRDRKSPA
+1146 S
-1154 GIKQREK
+1154 
-1161 REKRNRE
+1161 
-1168 QDKEWERSVDW
+1168 
-1179 NRVEREQ
+1179 
-1186 DTLGESPY
+1186 
-1194 YEEMYKKHP
+1194 EEMARHKEAYRNGLDTDDRLQKIYEDF
-1203 RKSRMGED
+1203 SRED
-1211 VIDTAI
+1211 KLVGTRDGDTPAARGLREDAYVKERI
-1217 YPVYLNSKKIFD
+1217 GMYPESYEKYDGMSIMPVYLNAKNVWNPSNPSHVNKLMVELRKDKEWVEELEWTREMIASGEFRYLENVPTTKALKKLGFD
-1229 PRVDFKM
+1229 GAFL
-1236 AEDFVLREAKKT
+1236 AETPTT
-1248 GKQSEVDATNQL
+1248 GLTTIAIWNNTGV
-1260 IRQGRYRVGNW
+1260 
-1271 TVYENKPM
+1271 
-1279 VDFLKTKGYDTML
+1279 
-1292 LSEDA
+1292 
-1297 SAKGSDAAHET
+1297 
-1308 LAVFSPNMI
+1308 

-1326 YSLSDPDIRR
+1326 YSLENPDIRR

-1361 LQKYGLTEDYRGVRK
+1361 LQKYGMTENYRAVRK
-1376 VLNDIKSEYEEL
+1376 VLNDIKAEYEAL

-1406 NGLKKSYGQDTGIVD
+1406 KGLKESYGQDTGIVD

-1462 MKERRTTLIGED
+1462 MKERRTNLIGET

-1485 LDGYIEKMVNA
+1485 LDSYIEKMVNA

-1501 LIGDAASGKTLGVD
+1501 LIGDAASGKTVGAD

-1520 LGVVMDK
+1520 LGEVMDK
-1527 LIKEGRLR
+1527 LSKEGRLR

-1567 YLATMGNVGSTLTQL
+1567 YLATMGNIGSTLTQL

-1593 LIPTVEAALGK
+1593 LIPTVEAAIGK

-1628 MFSNSVRTVF
+1628 MFSDSVKTVF

-1697 QNGVRS
+1697 QKGVKS

-1729 SANPNLRIL
+1729 AANPNLRIL

-1758 NLMQGIATKN
+1758 KLMQGIATKN

-1797 AIVFNREIDEKD
+1797 AIVFNREIDEED

-1851 SAFKDVQEM
+1851 SAFKDIQEM
-1860 GEVSDMRSVKYM
+1860 QEVTDMRSVKYI
-1872 PFVGKL
+1872 PFIGKL

-1885 GVEAEKRL
+1885 GVESEERL

-1915 RDRGLL
+1915 RDRGLI

>member
-1 MIISDEEFLEMSKG
+1 MIISDEEFLKMSKG

-22 KKSKIISDEEFQSMV
+22 KKSKIISDDEFQKMV
-37 AQSDSASFTDYLRAV
+37 AQSDSASLTDYLRAV

-66 LTSAIGDFSGD
+66 LTSVIGDFSGD

-85 EIRTDVNDAIM
+85 EIRTDINDVIM

-119 PYLAAAVVAKRPSL
+119 PYLAAAVVAKKPSL
-133 VSKIAANGFFLSS
+133 VSKVASGGFFLSS

-185 ALAERLGAGLILK
+185 ALAEKLGAGIILK
-198 PFSAGSI
+198 PFTKGAI

-216 YISAGAGE
+216 YVSAGAGE

-238 ASYVSK
+238 ASYISK

-258 ALIGFLV
+258 AIIGFLV
-265 GGGVNVGID
+265 GGGVNAGID

-314 ENGSIPEVDSDQQAK
+314 ENGSIPEVDSNQQAK
-329 LTDKNSV
+329 LTDKSSV
-336 TNFISKTLTP
+336 SNFISKTLTP

-367 DTGVKINEFKEAASP
+367 DTGVKINDFKEAASP

-396 DYKILARALANA
+396 DYKVLARALANA

-413 SLPDSVQKDLEK
+413 SLPDSVQRDLEK
-425 KAQINPEI
+425 KAQIQPEI

-445 NENAQVINEQIGQAR
+445 NENAQVINQHIEQAR
-460 KALEGAGLKTRI
+460 KALEGSGLKTKI

-611 EQLNAFARFSGSAE
+611 EQLNAFARFSGSTE
-625 GLTGVMSSSQ
+625 GLTSNVQEKALSQ
-635 ASQLSN
+635 PDEYL
-641 GEITGMGS
+641 
-649 PVRGT
+649 
-654 RFQQADYSEM
+654 QAPMRATKFSLKDLTEAP
-664 QDNIFPDK
+664 DLVFPEK
-672 PLPLSLI
+672 PNKLSLI
-679 TKKNKIDISAIMD
+679 SSKMGKGVGQVDIINIINRAIEENAT
-692 DVINNNERVAFFA
+692 VTFWG
-705 ADQLGVGKNGD
+705 ADQLGTGKWKDPVTGKEY
-716 FDLDGGPSFAF
+716 DLDGGISYPLSKRGGKARWATAKTPSEV
-727 TKKGVF
+727 KKL
-733 WMSGSKDKLDNS
+733 M
-745 TAMNKYAEES
+745 ES
-755 DYIFV
+755 DYV
-760 FSGSATMHTFNK
+760 FLYSGKPQTMHTFNSLVRNIAQDRMQEYYGKNWRSKFANDFEDIK
-772 SVFNG
+772 SRSRGKRALSALEKQVSEFG
-777 FAKSMKSKYGT
+777 LYDIFESASFTAAGKFTKSLYKQAGQANEELT
-788 YDAFRDAFIEGI
+788 TF
-800 GSNPNKEAKAVIDNL
+800 L
-815 NKYKS
+815 NK
-820 FDSLRDEGDGSP
+820 
-832 PPRKGLLNY
+832 
-841 IDKFSQKS
+841 
-849 KDTPARQFLRG
+849 FLP
-860 LNLDLDSLRD
+860 DLDSMRD
-870 NFYKENDYGWLDLMV
+870 GFLKENNFPYLGIYGV
-885 VGKPKGKTKKGDF
+885 FKPNSTEMGGSN
-898 HSTYADQF
+898 HGTYANSVFANVLEKDSEGNDIEF
-906 MGETLGVPDK
+906 GIPNKVLTLEDVLNDDTL
-916 KVNLKDLLSVDEYNK
+916 NQ
-931 LISKFVAD
+931 I
-939 RKRKALKDKSEAFT
+939 KDKAEKAGKAVQDSSFSGGPSGVMPRDYSNLRKTT
-953 EDAIEK
+953 EKQIADAIAREK
-959 RMAKYKQE
+959 AIKLAKP
-967 VSQLKRIANDPQ
+967 D
-979 AQADRIQQKELD
+979 
-991 FIAKMEYTTER
+991 
-1002 EESDRQAA
+1002 
-1010 EEPQSSLAD
+1010 
-1019 KINYNAGGMKSYD
+1019 
-1032 ASQLRSLNP
+1032 
-1041 QQVAS
+1041 
-1046 AISRKKPVK
+1046 
-1055 IAKAKPATPEQI
+1055 PATPEQI

-1074 RKNQLDRSTASVNFR
+1074 RKQLDRSTASVNFR
-1089 KWMGKGQLIHDDGE
+1089 KWMGRGQFVHDDGE
-1103 PMVLYHGSKQDDITS
+1103 PMIFYHGTKADFTEFTSKENIDQDESTPDWLY
-1118 FKSAR
+1118 F
-1123 SEGLIFFSTNPEFA
+1123 GTNPEL
-1137 ENWVRGIGG
+1137 
-1146 IRDRKSPA
+1146 S
-1154 GIKQREK
+1154 
-1161 REKRNRE
+1161 
-1168 QDKEWERSVDW
+1168 
-1179 NRVEREQ
+1179 
-1186 DTLGESPY
+1186 
-1194 YEEMYKKHP
+1194 EEMARHKEAYRNGLDTDDRLQKLYEDF
-1203 RKSRMGED
+1203 SRED
-1211 VIDTAI
+1211 KLAGTRDGDTPAARGLREDAYVKERI
-1217 YPVYLNSKKIFD
+1217 GMYPESYEKYDGMSIMPVYLNAKNVWNPSNPSHVNKLMVELRKDKEWVEELEWTREMIASGEFRYLENVPTTKALKKLGFD
-1229 PRVDFKM
+1229 GAFL
-1236 AEDFVLREAKKT
+1236 AETPTT
-1248 GKQSEVDATNQL
+1248 GLTTIAIWNNTGV
-1260 IRQGRYRVGNW
+1260 
-1271 TVYENKPM
+1271 
-1279 VDFLKTKGYDTML
+1279 
-1292 LSEDA
+1292 
-1297 SAKGSDAAHET
+1297 
-1308 LAVFSPNMI
+1308 

-1326 YSLSDPDIRR
+1326 YSLENPDIRR

-1361 LQKYGLTEDYRGVRK
+1361 LQKYGMAENYRAVRK
-1376 VLNDIKSEYEEL
+1376 VLNDIKAEYEAL

-1406 NGLKKSYGQDTGIVD
+1406 KGLKESYGQDTGIVD

-1462 MKERRTTLIGED
+1462 MKERRTNLIGEA

-1485 LDGYIEKMVNA
+1485 LDSYIEKMVNA

-1501 LIGDAASGKTLGVD
+1501 LIGDAASGKTEGAD

-1520 LGVVMDK
+1520 LGEVMDK
-1527 LIKEGRLR
+1527 LSKEGRLR

-1567 YLATMGNVGSTLTQL
+1567 YLATMGNIGSTLTQL

-1593 LIPTVEAALGK
+1593 LIPTVEAAIGK

-1628 MFSNSVRTVF
+1628 MFSDSVKTVF

-1697 QNGVRS
+1697 QKGVKS

-1729 SANPNLRIL
+1729 AANPNLRIL

-1758 NLMQGIATKN
+1758 KLMQGIATKN

-1797 AIVFNREIDEKD
+1797 AIVFNREIDEED

-1860 GEVSDMRSVKYM
+1860 QEVTDMRSVKYI
-1872 PFVGKL
+1872 PFIGKL

-1885 GVEAEKRL
+1885 GVESEERL

-1915 RDRGLL
+1915 RDRGLI

>member
-1 MIISDEEFLEMSKG
+1 MANKARIISEEELNELYPKN
-15 EESQGAE
+15 ES
-22 KKSKIISDEEFQSMV
+22 KSKNSARIISEQELEDYTRTKSLSELNET
-37 AQSDSASFTDYLRAV
+37 ATIGDYLRAV
-52 PATAVD
+52 PATGVD
-58 ITLGSVEG
+58 ITAGAAEG
-66 LTSAIGDFSGD
+66 FASAIGAFTGD
-77 YDLARNIG
+77 YDLARSISKT
-85 EIRTDVNDAIM
+85 RTDINDAIM
-96 GDAPES
+96 GDAPDS
-102 VKSDFGY
+102 VKSDFAY

-119 PYLAAAVVAKRPSL
+119 PYLGAALLARKPSL
-133 VSKIAANGFFLSS
+133 LAKVGANGFFLAS
-146 AGQQVRDDYLATQG
+146 AGQQVRDDYLGTQG

-172 ESVKA
+172 ESNKV

-185 ALAERLGAGLILK
+185 AMAEKLGAGVILGAFK
-198 PFSAGSI
+198 GGAI
-205 PAGKVMERIGQ
+205 PAGQVMQRISQ
-216 YISAGAGE
+216 YAAAGAGE
-224 AATEVMQS
+224 AATEVAQS

-238 ASYVSK
+238 ASYVGK
-244 YDEDRPITRGMAES
+244 YDPERPITQGMAES

-265 GGGVNVGID
+265 GGGVNAGID
-274 TIDRALTQSD
+274 TVERAVTQAD
-284 RLRAGVRDGS
+284 RLQAGVKDGS
-294 INANDVIDP
+294 INAKDVIDE
-303 DVGSQMTAIAV
+303 DIGSKFAAIAM
-314 ENGSIPEVDSDQQAK
+314 ENDGVPEADGYREAQI
-329 LTDKNSV
+329 TDPKGMS
-336 TNFISKTLTP
+336 NFISKTLTP
-346 LSRRLGRAGREVVR
+346 LSQRLGRAGKEVVR
-360 EFRKFEL
+360 EFRKYEMN
-367 DTGVKINEFKEAASP
+367 TGLKLKEFKDATSP
-382 FSKGMLELKKKSPE
+382 FSKKMLELKKKSPE
-396 DYKILARALANA
+396 DYKILSQALANA
-408 NELAV
+408 NELSAP
-413 SLPDSVQKDLEK
+413 LPSSVQKDLEQ
-425 KAQINPEI
+425 KAQLQPEV
-433 TRSASEQLLDIS
+433 TRSASEQLLDTT
-445 NENAQVINEQIGQAR
+445 NENAQTINEQIGLAR
-460 KALEGAGLKTRI
+460 KALESSGLKTRI
-472 QIVESGNSYYDPAS
+472 QVVESGNSYYDPS
-486 NTIAISAEQADGTT
+486 TNTIAISATEADTTT

-506 HAVLGQAVKTDLELQ
+506 HAVLGQAVKTDVELQ

-528 DSVIRATVAGSS
+528 DSVIRATVSGSS
-540 LNEQLKGFVSQ
+540 INEQLKGFVSQ
-551 YDSNVQNEEFL
+551 YESNVQNEEFL

-574 TLDINTRTRIKIWI
+574 TLDVNTRTRIKVWI
-588 NQVMQKIGVSGVF
+588 NQVMQKLGVSSVF
-601 KEAQTDAEVI
+601 KEAETDAEVI
-611 EQLNAFARFSGSAE
+611 DQLNAFARFSGSAE

-692 DVINNNERVAFFA
+692 DVINNNKRVAFFA

-777 FAKSMKSKYGT
+777 FAKSMKSKYKT

-820 FDSLRDEGDGSP
+820 FDSFRDEGDGSP

-841 IDKFSQKS
+841 IDKFSQKA

-1074 RKNQLDRSTASVNFR
+1074 RKKQLDRSTASVNFR

-1103 PMVLYHGSKQDDITS
+1103 PMVLYHGTKGEFDEFTSKKNLDQDSSTPNWLYFATNPQLAEQMAAHKTGYRDGKDADDRLQKYYEEFSKQDKKVDYGEFDDNLSRLTREDGYV
-1118 FKSAR
+1118 K
-1123 SEGLIFFSTNPEFA
+1123 EKTGVLPETFERNFA
-1137 ENWVRGIGG
+1137 LSI
-1146 IRDRKSPA
+1146 
-1154 GIKQREK
+1154 
-1161 REKRNRE
+1161 
-1168 QDKEWERSVDW
+1168 
-1179 NRVEREQ
+1179 
-1186 DTLGESPY
+1186 
-1194 YEEMYKKHP
+1194 M
-1203 RKSRMGED
+1203 
-1211 VIDTAI
+1211 
-1217 YPVYLNSKKIFD
+1217 PVYLNAKNVWDPTNPDHVSKLMAKLRKNKEWEGDYGYTQEEIASGEFRFIENAITTKALSDLGFD
-1229 PRVDFKM
+1229 GAM
-1236 AEDFVLREAKKT
+1236 LME
-1248 GKQSEVDATNQL
+1248 
-1260 IRQGRYRVGNW
+1260 
-1271 TVYENKPM
+1271 
-1279 VDFLKTKGYDTML
+1279 TKADG
-1292 LSEDA
+1292 LSTIAIWD
-1297 SAKGSDAAHET
+1297 KNG
-1308 LAVFSPNMI
+1308 V

-1326 YSLSDPDIRR
+1326 YSLKDNNIRR
-1336 QKERRETTATEE
+1336 QKSRTASDEE
-1348 EIIRGLS
+1348 MARGLS
-1355 DDGMRI
+1355 NDGMRI
-1361 LQKYGLTEDYRGVRK
+1361 LQKYGMTEDYKGVRS
-1376 VLNDIKSEYEEL
+1376 VLDRIKGEYEDL
-1388 GLDANF
+1388 GLDKNF
-1394 IDNYFPRLVEDL
+1394 IENYFPRLVQDL
-1406 NGLKKSYGQDTGIVD
+1406 NGLKASYGQKTGIVD
-1421 QEIRRYEKMTGQTLS
+1421 QEIRRYEKTTGQTLS
-1436 DVERQMMYEKLARSR
+1436 DTERQMMFEKLARSNM
-1451 LYRGGLNSPSN
+1451 YRSGLSAPSN
-1462 MKERRTTLIGED
+1462 MKERITDFIQEP

-1485 LDGYIEKMVNA
+1485 LDNYIDKMVNA

-1501 LIGDAASGKTLGVD
+1501 LIGDSASGKTQGAD
-1515 PVSGR
+1515 PVAGR
-1520 LGVVMDK
+1520 LGEVMDK
-1527 LIKEGRLR
+1527 MASEGRLR
-1535 EDQVQVIQGAVA
+1535 DDQINLIRGAID
-1547 ARFGQHGSQYGFVKG
+1547 ARFGSHGAQYGFIKG
-1562 AKNAG
+1562 AKNMG

-1593 LIPTVEAALGK
+1593 LIPTVEAALGRK
-1604 KNFTV
+1604 DLTV
-1609 EDLGIAKDMVEI
+1609 EDLGIAKNMVEI
-1621 DSKQGAG
+1621 DSKQGGG
-1628 MFSNSVRTVF
+1628 MFSNSVNNVF

-1650 KNTNINAAHGVLTKG
+1650 KNTNINATHKVLTKG
-1665 AKANPNS
+1665 AKAGQNTNS
-1672 KTYKKTLARL
+1672 YKKTLARL
-1682 KRTQGDDAYKTIADL
+1682 KRVQGNDAYKTIADL
-1697 QNGVRS
+1697 KNGVKS
-1703 DYVIEALYNEL
+1703 EYVIEAIYNNL
-1714 ADVAPISLLEMPESY
+1714 ADVAPISLTEMPEAY
-1729 SANPNLRIL
+1729 AGNPNLRIM

-1752 RERVWV
+1752 RERVWTK
-1758 NLMQGIATKN
+1758 LMQGIATKN

-1790 GSADVLK
+1790 GSSDVLK
-1797 AIVFNREIDEKD
+1797 SIIFNREIDEED
-1809 FYWNTLLRI
+1809 FMWNTLLRI

-1823 YTTVQIRK
+1823 YTTVQVRK
-1831 EGLDTAILKTI
+1831 EGLGTAALKTI
-1842 APPQLGVAA
+1842 APPQFGMMSDV
-1851 SAFKDVQEM
+1851 FKDAQEM
-1860 GEVSDMRSVKYM
+1860 ERIQDMRSVKYV

-1878 YYWQMGR
+1878 YYWAEGR
-1885 GVEAEKRL
+1885 GVETEEKL
-1893 SRLRETPSYLD
+1893 SRLREKPLYREVTY
-1904 APDPRSERKSP
+1904 PDPP
-1915 RDRGLL
+1915 RQK

>member
-1 MIISDEEFLEMSKG
+1 MIISDEEFLKMSKG

-22 KKSKIISDEEFQSMV
+22 KKSKIISDDEFQKMV
-37 AQSDSASFTDYLRAV
+37 AQSDSASLTDYLRAV

-66 LTSAIGDFSGD
+66 LTSVIGDFSGD

-85 EIRTDVNDAIM
+85 EIRTDINDVIM

-119 PYLAAAVVAKRPSL
+119 PYLAAAVVAKKPSL
-133 VSKIAANGFFLSS
+133 VSKVASGGFFLSS

-185 ALAERLGAGLILK
+185 ALAEKLGAGIILK
-198 PFSAGSI
+198 PFTKGAI

-216 YISAGAGE
+216 YVSAGAGE

-238 ASYVSK
+238 ASYISK

-258 ALIGFLV
+258 AIIGFLV
-265 GGGVNVGID
+265 GGGVNAGID

-314 ENGSIPEVDSDQQAK
+314 ENGSIPEVDSNQQAK
-329 LTDKNSV
+329 LTDKSSV
-336 TNFISKTLTP
+336 SNFISKTLTP
-346 LSRRLGRAGREVVR
+346 LSRRLGRAGKEVVR

-367 DTGVKINEFKEAASP
+367 DTGVKINDFKEAASP

-396 DYKILARALANA
+396 DYKVLARALANA

-413 SLPDSVQKDLEK
+413 SLPDSVQRDLEK
-425 KAQINPEI
+425 KAQIQPEI

-445 NENAQVINEQIGQAR
+445 NENAQVINQHIEQAR
-460 KALEGAGLKTRI
+460 KALEGSGLKTKI

-611 EQLNAFARFSGSAE
+611 EQLNAFARFSGSTE
-625 GLTGVMSSSQ
+625 GLTSNVQEKALSQ
-635 ASQLSN
+635 PDEYL
-641 GEITGMGS
+641 
-649 PVRGT
+649 
-654 RFQQADYSEM
+654 QAPMRATKFSLKDLTEAP
-664 QDNIFPDK
+664 DLVFPEK
-672 PLPLSLI
+672 PNKLSLI
-679 TKKNKIDISAIMD
+679 SSKMGKGVGQVDIINIINRAIEENAT
-692 DVINNNERVAFFA
+692 VTFWG
-705 ADQLGVGKNGD
+705 ADQLGTGKWKDPVTGKEY
-716 FDLDGGPSFAF
+716 DLDGGISYPLSKRGGKARWATAKTPSEV
-727 TKKGVF
+727 KKL
-733 WMSGSKDKLDNS
+733 M
-745 TAMNKYAEES
+745 ES
-755 DYIFV
+755 DYV
-760 FSGSATMHTFNK
+760 FLYSGKPQTMHTFNSLVRNIAQDRMQEYYGKNWRSKFANDFEDIK
-772 SVFNG
+772 SRSRGKRALSALEKQVSEFG
-777 FAKSMKSKYGT
+777 LYDIFESASFTAAGKFTKSLYKQAGQANEELT
-788 YDAFRDAFIEGI
+788 TF
-800 GSNPNKEAKAVIDNL
+800 L
-815 NKYKS
+815 NK
-820 FDSLRDEGDGSP
+820 
-832 PPRKGLLNY
+832 
-841 IDKFSQKS
+841 
-849 KDTPARQFLRG
+849 FLP
-860 LNLDLDSLRD
+860 DLDSMRD
-870 NFYKENDYGWLDLMV
+870 GFLKENNFPYLGIYGV
-885 VGKPKGKTKKGDF
+885 FKPNSTEMGGSN
-898 HSTYADQF
+898 HGTYANSVFANVLEKDSEGNDIEF
-906 MGETLGVPDK
+906 GIPNKVLTLEDVLNDDTL
-916 KVNLKDLLSVDEYNK
+916 NQ
-931 LISKFVAD
+931 I
-939 RKRKALKDKSEAFT
+939 KDKAEKAGKAVQDSSFSGGPSGVMPRDYSNLRKTT
-953 EDAIEK
+953 EKQIADAIAREK
-959 RMAKYKQE
+959 AIKLAKP
-967 VSQLKRIANDPQ
+967 D
-979 AQADRIQQKELD
+979 
-991 FIAKMEYTTER
+991 
-1002 EESDRQAA
+1002 
-1010 EEPQSSLAD
+1010 
-1019 KINYNAGGMKSYD
+1019 
-1032 ASQLRSLNP
+1032 
-1041 QQVAS
+1041 
-1046 AISRKKPVK
+1046 
-1055 IAKAKPATPEQI
+1055 PATPEQI

-1074 RKNQLDRSTASVNFR
+1074 RKQLDRSTASVNFR
-1089 KWMGKGQLIHDDGE
+1089 KWMGRGQFVHDDGE
-1103 PMVLYHGSKQDDITS
+1103 PMIFYHGTKADFTEFTSKENIDQDESTPDWLY
-1118 FKSAR
+1118 F
-1123 SEGLIFFSTNPEFA
+1123 GTNPEL
-1137 ENWVRGIGG
+1137 
-1146 IRDRKSPA
+1146 S
-1154 GIKQREK
+1154 
-1161 REKRNRE
+1161 
-1168 QDKEWERSVDW
+1168 
-1179 NRVEREQ
+1179 
-1186 DTLGESPY
+1186 
-1194 YEEMYKKHP
+1194 EEMARHKEAYRNGLDTDDRLQKLYEDF
-1203 RKSRMGED
+1203 SRED
-1211 VIDTAI
+1211 KLAGTRDGDTPAARGLREDAYVKERI
-1217 YPVYLNSKKIFD
+1217 GMYPESYEKYDGMSIMPVYLNAKNVWNPSNPSHVNKLMVELRKDKEWVEELEWTREMIASGEFRYLENVPTTKALKKLGFD
-1229 PRVDFKM
+1229 GAFL
-1236 AEDFVLREAKKT
+1236 AETPTT
-1248 GKQSEVDATNQL
+1248 GLTTIAIWNNTGV
-1260 IRQGRYRVGNW
+1260 
-1271 TVYENKPM
+1271 
-1279 VDFLKTKGYDTML
+1279 
-1292 LSEDA
+1292 
-1297 SAKGSDAAHET
+1297 
-1308 LAVFSPNMI
+1308 

-1326 YSLSDPDIRR
+1326 YSLENPDIRR

-1361 LQKYGLTEDYRGVRK
+1361 LQKYGMAENYRAVRK
-1376 VLNDIKSEYEEL
+1376 VLNDIKAEYEAL

-1406 NGLKKSYGQDTGIVD
+1406 KGLKESYGQDTGIVD

-1462 MKERRTTLIGED
+1462 MKERRTNLIGEA

-1485 LDGYIEKMVNA
+1485 LDSYIEKMVNA

-1501 LIGDAASGKTLGVD
+1501 LIGDAASGKTEGAD

-1520 LGVVMDK
+1520 LGEVMDK
-1527 LIKEGRLR
+1527 LSKEGRLR

-1567 YLATMGNVGSTLTQL
+1567 YLATMGNIGSTLTQL

-1593 LIPTVEAALGK
+1593 LIPTVEAAIGK

-1628 MFSNSVRTVF
+1628 MFSDSVKTVF

-1697 QNGVRS
+1697 QKGVKS

-1729 SANPNLRIL
+1729 AANPNLRIL

-1758 NLMQGIATKN
+1758 KLMQGIATKN

-1797 AIVFNREIDEKD
+1797 AIVFNREIDEED

-1860 GEVSDMRSVKYM
+1860 QEVTDMRSVKYI
-1872 PFVGKL
+1872 PFIGKL

-1885 GVEAEKRL
+1885 GVESEERL

-1915 RDRGLL
+1915 RDRGLI

>member
-1 MIISDEEFLEMSKG
+1 MIISDEEFLKMSKG

-22 KKSKIISDEEFQSMV
+22 KKSKIISDDEFQKMV
-37 AQSDSASFTDYLRAV
+37 AQSDSASLTDYLRAV

-66 LTSAIGDFSGD
+66 LTSVIGDFSGD

-85 EIRTDVNDAIM
+85 EIRTDINDVIM

-119 PYLAAAVVAKRPSL
+119 PYLAAAVVAKKPSL
-133 VSKIAANGFFLSS
+133 VSKVASGGFFLSS

-185 ALAERLGAGLILK
+185 ALAEKLGAGIILK
-198 PFSAGSI
+198 PFTKGAI

-216 YISAGAGE
+216 YVSAGAGE

-238 ASYVSK
+238 ASYISK

-258 ALIGFLV
+258 AIIGFLV
-265 GGGVNVGID
+265 GGGVNAGID

-314 ENGSIPEVDSDQQAK
+314 ENGSIPEVDSNQQAK
-329 LTDKNSV
+329 LTDKSSV
-336 TNFISKTLTP
+336 SNFISKTLTP

-367 DTGVKINEFKEAASP
+367 DTGVKINDFKEAASP

-396 DYKILARALANA
+396 DYKVLARALANA

-413 SLPDSVQKDLEK
+413 SLPDSVQRDLEK
-425 KAQINPEI
+425 KAQIQPEI

-445 NENAQVINEQIGQAR
+445 NENAQVINQHIEQAR
-460 KALEGAGLKTRI
+460 KALEGSGLKTKI

-611 EQLNAFARFSGSAE
+611 EQLNAFARFSGSTE
-625 GLTGVMSSSQ
+625 GLTSNVQEKALSQ
-635 ASQLSN
+635 PDEYL
-641 GEITGMGS
+641 
-649 PVRGT
+649 
-654 RFQQADYSEM
+654 QAPMRATKFSLKDLTEAP
-664 QDNIFPDK
+664 DLVFPEK
-672 PLPLSLI
+672 PNKLSLI
-679 TKKNKIDISAIMD
+679 SSKMGKGVGQVDIINIINRAIEENAT
-692 DVINNNERVAFFA
+692 VTFWG
-705 ADQLGVGKNGD
+705 ADQLGTGKWKDPVTGKEY
-716 FDLDGGPSFAF
+716 DLDGGISYPLSKRGGKARWATAKTPSEV
-727 TKKGVF
+727 KKL
-733 WMSGSKDKLDNS
+733 M
-745 TAMNKYAEES
+745 ES
-755 DYIFV
+755 DYV
-760 FSGSATMHTFNK
+760 FLYSGKPQTMHTFNSLVRNIAQDRMQEYYGKNWRSKFANDFEDIK
-772 SVFNG
+772 SRSRGKRALSALEKQVSEFG
-777 FAKSMKSKYGT
+777 LYDIFESASFTSAGKFTKSLYKQAGQANEELT
-788 YDAFRDAFIEGI
+788 TF
-800 GSNPNKEAKAVIDNL
+800 L
-815 NKYKS
+815 NK
-820 FDSLRDEGDGSP
+820 
-832 PPRKGLLNY
+832 
-841 IDKFSQKS
+841 
-849 KDTPARQFLRG
+849 FLP
-860 LNLDLDSLRD
+860 DLDSMRD
-870 NFYKENDYGWLDLMV
+870 GFLKENNFPYLGIYGV
-885 VGKPKGKTKKGDF
+885 FKPNSTEMGGSN
-898 HSTYADQF
+898 HGTYANSVFANVLEKDSEGNDIEF
-906 MGETLGVPDK
+906 GIPNKVLTLEDVLNDDTL
-916 KVNLKDLLSVDEYNK
+916 NQ
-931 LISKFVAD
+931 I
-939 RKRKALKDKSEAFT
+939 KDKAEKAGKAVQDSSFSGGPSGVMPRDYSNLRKTT
-953 EDAIEK
+953 EKQIADAIAREK
-959 RMAKYKQE
+959 AIKLAKP
-967 VSQLKRIANDPQ
+967 D
-979 AQADRIQQKELD
+979 
-991 FIAKMEYTTER
+991 
-1002 EESDRQAA
+1002 
-1010 EEPQSSLAD
+1010 
-1019 KINYNAGGMKSYD
+1019 
-1032 ASQLRSLNP
+1032 
-1041 QQVAS
+1041 
-1046 AISRKKPVK
+1046 
-1055 IAKAKPATPEQI
+1055 PATPEQI

-1074 RKNQLDRSTASVNFR
+1074 RKQLDRSTASVNFR
-1089 KWMGKGQLIHDDGE
+1089 KWMGRGQFVHDDGE
-1103 PMVLYHGSKQDDITS
+1103 PMIFYHGTKADFTEFTSKENIDQDESTPDWLY
-1118 FKSAR
+1118 F
-1123 SEGLIFFSTNPEFA
+1123 GTNPELSEEMARHKEAYRNGLDTDDRLQKLYEDFSREDKLA
-1137 ENWVRGIGG
+1137 GT
-1146 IRDRKSPA
+1146 RD
-1154 GIKQREK
+1154 G
-1161 REKRNRE
+1161 
-1168 QDKEWERSVDW
+1168 
-1179 NRVEREQ
+1179 
-1186 DTLGESPY
+1186 DTLAARGLREDAYVKERIGMYPES
-1194 YEEMYKKHP
+1194 YEKYDGM
-1203 RKSRMGED
+1203 SIM
-1211 VIDTAI
+1211 
-1217 YPVYLNSKKIFD
+1217 PVYLNAKNVWNPSNPSHVNKLMVELRKDKEWVEELEWTREMIASGEFRYLENVPTTKALKKLGFD
-1229 PRVDFKM
+1229 GAFL
-1236 AEDFVLREAKKT
+1236 AETPTT
-1248 GKQSEVDATNQL
+1248 GLTTIAIWNNTGV
-1260 IRQGRYRVGNW
+1260 
-1271 TVYENKPM
+1271 
-1279 VDFLKTKGYDTML
+1279 
-1292 LSEDA
+1292 
-1297 SAKGSDAAHET
+1297 
-1308 LAVFSPNMI
+1308 

-1326 YSLSDPDIRR
+1326 YSLENPDIRR

-1361 LQKYGLTEDYRGVRK
+1361 LQKYGMAENYRAVRK
-1376 VLNDIKSEYEEL
+1376 VLNDIKAEYEAL

-1406 NGLKKSYGQDTGIVD
+1406 KGLKESYGQDTGIVD

-1462 MKERRTTLIGED
+1462 MKERRTNLIGEA

-1485 LDGYIEKMVNA
+1485 LDSYIEKMVNA

-1501 LIGDAASGKTLGVD
+1501 LIGDAASGKTVGAD

-1520 LGVVMDK
+1520 LGEVMDK
-1527 LIKEGRLR
+1527 LSKEGRLR

-1567 YLATMGNVGSTLTQL
+1567 YLATMGNIGSTLTQL

-1593 LIPTVEAALGK
+1593 LIPTVEAAIGK

-1628 MFSNSVRTVF
+1628 MFSDSVKTVF

-1697 QNGVRS
+1697 QKGVKS

-1729 SANPNLRIL
+1729 AANPNLRIL

-1758 NLMQGIATKN
+1758 KLMQGIATKN

-1797 AIVFNREIDEKD
+1797 AIVFNREIDEED

-1860 GEVSDMRSVKYM
+1860 QEVTDMRSVKYI
-1872 PFVGKL
+1872 PFIGKL

-1885 GVEAEKRL
+1885 GVESEERL

-1915 RDRGLL
+1915 RDRGLI

>member
-1 MIISDEEFLEMSKG
+1 MANKARIISEEELNELYPKN
-15 EESQGAE
+15 ES
-22 KKSKIISDEEFQSMV
+22 KSKNSARIISEQELEDYTRTKSLSELNET
-37 AQSDSASFTDYLRAV
+37 ATIGDYLRAV
-52 PATAVD
+52 PATGVD
-58 ITLGSVEG
+58 IAAGAAEG
-66 LTSAIGDFSGD
+66 VASAIGEFTGD
-77 YDLARNIG
+77 YDLARSIS
-85 EIRTDVNDAIM
+85 ETRTDINDAIM
-96 GDAPES
+96 GDAPDS
-102 VKSDFGY
+102 VKSDFAY
-109 KLASGLGSTI
+109 KVASGLGSTI
-119 PYLAAAVVAKRPSL
+119 PYLGAALLARKPSL
-133 VSKIAANGFFLSS
+133 LAKVGANGFFLAS
-146 AGQQVRDDYLATQG
+146 AGQQVRDDYLGTQG

-172 ESVKA
+172 ESNKV
-177 GAIGAIPI
+177 GAMGAIPI
-185 ALAERLGAGLILK
+185 AMAEKLGAGVILGAFK
-198 PFSAGSI
+198 GGAI
-205 PAGKVMERIGQ
+205 PAGQVMQRISQ
-216 YISAGAGE
+216 YAMAGAGE
-224 AATEVMQS
+224 AATEVAQS

-238 ASYVSK
+238 ASYVGK
-244 YDEDRPITRGMAES
+244 YDPERPITQGMAES

-265 GGGVNVGID
+265 GGGVNAGID
-274 TIDRALTQSD
+274 TVERAVTQAD
-284 RLRAGVRDGS
+284 RLQAGVKDGS
-294 INANDVIDP
+294 INAKDVIDE
-303 DVGSQMTAIAV
+303 DIGSKFAAIAM
-314 ENGSIPEVDSDQQAK
+314 ENDGVPEADGYREAQI
-329 LTDKNSV
+329 TDPKGMS
-336 TNFISKTLTP
+336 NFISKTLTP
-346 LSRRLGRAGREVVR
+346 LSQRLGRAGKEVVR
-360 EFRKFEL
+360 EFRRYEMN
-367 DTGVKINEFKEAASP
+367 TGLKLKEFKDATSP
-382 FSKGMLELKKKSPE
+382 FSKKMLELKKKSPE
-396 DYKILARALANA
+396 DYKILSQALANA
-408 NELAV
+408 NELSAP
-413 SLPDSVQKDLEK
+413 LPSSVQKDLEQ
-425 KAQINPEI
+425 KAQLQPEV
-433 TRSASEQLLDIS
+433 TRSASEQLLDTT
-445 NENAQVINEQIGQAR
+445 NENAQTINEQIGLAR
-460 KALEGAGLKTRI
+460 KALESSGLKTRI
-472 QIVESGNSYYDPAS
+472 QVVESGNSYYDPS
-486 NTIAISAEQADGTT
+486 TNTIAISATEADTTT

-506 HAVLGQAVKTDLELQ
+506 HAVLGQAVKTDVELQ

-528 DSVIRATVAGSS
+528 DSVIRATVSGSS
-540 LNEQLKGFVSQ
+540 INEQLKGFVSQ

-574 TLDINTRTRIKIWI
+574 TLDVNTRTRIKVWI
-588 NQVMQKIGVSGVF
+588 NQVMQKLGVSGVF
-601 KEAQTDAEVI
+601 KEAETDAEVI
-611 EQLNAFARFSGSAE
+611 DQLNAFARFSGSAE

-692 DVINNNERVAFFA
+692 DVINNNKRVAFFA

-777 FAKSMKSKYGT
+777 FAKSMKSKYKT

-815 NKYKS
+815 NRYKS
-820 FDSLRDEGDGSP
+820 FDSFRDEGDGSP

-841 IDKFSQKS
+841 IDKFSQKTN
-849 KDTPARQFLRG
+849 DTPTRQFLRG

-1074 RKNQLDRSTASVNFR
+1074 RKSQLDRSTASVNFR

-1154 GIKQREK
+1154 GIKQREE

-1203 RKSRMGED
+1203 RKSRMSD
-1211 VIDTAI
+1211 MVIDTAI

-1229 PRVDFKM
+1229 PRVDFKI

-1248 GKQSEVDATNQL
+1248 GIQSEVDATNDL
-1260 IRQGRYRVGNW
+1260 IRQGQYKIGNW
-1271 TVYENKPM
+1271 IAYENKPM

-1308 LAVFSPNMI
+1308 LAVFSPNMV

-1336 QKERRETTATEE
+1336 QKPRTASDEE
-1348 EIIRGLS
+1348 MARGLS
-1355 DDGMRI
+1355 NDGMRI
-1361 LQKYGLTEDYRGVRK
+1361 LQKYGMTEDYKGVRS
-1376 VLNDIKSEYEEL
+1376 VLDRIKGEYEDL
-1388 GLDANF
+1388 GLDKNF
-1394 IDNYFPRLVEDL
+1394 IENYFPRLVQDL
-1406 NGLKKSYGQDTGIVD
+1406 NGLKASYGQKTGIVD
-1421 QEIRRYEKMTGQTLS
+1421 QEIRRYEKTTGQTLS
-1436 DVERQMMYEKLARSR
+1436 DIERQMMFEKLARSNM
-1451 LYRGGLNSPSN
+1451 YRSGLSAPSN
-1462 MKERRTTLIGED
+1462 MKERITDFIQEP

-1485 LDGYIEKMVNA
+1485 LDNYIDKMVNA
-1496 IETKK
+1496 IETKR
-1501 LIGDAASGKTLGVD
+1501 LIGDSASGKTQGAD
-1515 PVSGR
+1515 PVAGR
-1520 LGVVMDK
+1520 LGEVMDK
-1527 LIKEGRLR
+1527 MASEGRLR
-1535 EDQVQVIQGAVA
+1535 DDQINLIRGAID
-1547 ARFGQHGSQYGFVKG
+1547 ARFGSHGAQYGFIKG
-1562 AKNAG
+1562 AKNMG

-1593 LIPTVEAALGK
+1593 LIPTVEAALGRK
-1604 KNFTV
+1604 DLTV
-1609 EDLGIAKDMVEI
+1609 EDLGIAKNMVEI
-1621 DSKQGAG
+1621 DSKQGGG
-1628 MFSNSVRTVF
+1628 MFSNSVNNVF

-1650 KNTNINAAHGVLTKG
+1650 KNTNINATHKVLTKG
-1665 AKANPNS
+1665 AKAGQNTNS
-1672 KTYKKTLARL
+1672 YKKTLARL
-1682 KRTQGDDAYKTIADL
+1682 KRVQGNDAYKTIADL
-1697 QNGVRS
+1697 KNGVKS
-1703 DYVIEALYNEL
+1703 EYVIEAIYNNL
-1714 ADVAPISLLEMPESY
+1714 ADVAPISLTEMPEAY
-1729 SANPNLRIL
+1729 AGNPNLRIM

-1752 RERVWV
+1752 RERVWTK
-1758 NLMQGIATKN
+1758 LMQGIATKN

-1790 GSADVLK
+1790 GSSDVLK
-1797 AIVFNREIDEKD
+1797 SIIFNREIDEED
-1809 FYWNTLLRI
+1809 FMWNTLLRI

-1823 YTTVQIRK
+1823 YTTVQVRK
-1831 EGLDTAILKTI
+1831 EGLGTAALKTI
-1842 APPQLGVAA
+1842 APPQFGMMSDV
-1851 SAFKDVQEM
+1851 FKDAQEM
-1860 GEVSDMRSVKYM
+1860 ERIQDMRSVKYV

-1878 YYWQMGR
+1878 YYWAEGR
-1885 GVEAEKRL
+1885 GVEIEEKL
-1893 SRLRETPSYLD
+1893 SRLREKPLYQEVTY
-1904 APDPRSERKSP
+1904 PDPP
-1915 RDRGLL
+1915 RQK